1 MRQNPVSPKKN
12 KRQRY
17 SIPSTKIVKGRFHKN
32 QPRTLRVI
40 VGEKIHLRRRE
51 KVKIC
56 SFDPGSCVSK
66 IYWRPKS
73 NVPLRDICY
82 ASIFQQQNNTKLC
95 KIFFIYLNLKNFRK
109 RNVFSNGSHDSHAF
123 RVAESDPCV
132 MCKGFWDSR
141 CCQKELQSERLFL
154 RPNQNDFGGSSTIF
168 RHVNAGLYSTSHGHS
183 FVSRN
188 IWQNHFHLYCDLCA

>member
-1 MRQNPVSPKKN
+1 MNIYASTIPHNAAKSCKPEEEQAATILDSLNKN
-12 KRQRY
+12 C
-17 SIPSTKIVKGRFHKN
+17 KGSFHKN

-73 NVPLRDICY
+73 NVPLRDVCY
-82 ASIFQQQNNTKLC
+82 ASIFKQQNNTKLY

-109 RNVFSNGSHDSHAF
+109 RNVFCNGSHDSHAF

-141 CCQKELQSERLFL
+141 CC
-154 RPNQNDFGGSSTIF
+154 
-168 RHVNAGLYSTSHGHS
+168 
-183 FVSRN
+183 
-188 IWQNHFHLYCDLCA
+188 